1 MAGKGIE
8 DADYE
13 EIYNEIIREDMP
25 VVTLD
30 KGWHD
35 LFLEGKSKEIDRL
48 EKEVNNALKGQGRVR
63 TEKEELNKL
72 KQTLLKQIVDNMDAE
87 ENSKASKKIE
97 KSRELIEE
105 INDKL
110 ILIEDRALS
119 IPNELQEANARLL
132 MEGMEELLGKVVD
145 NERDIEN
152 LNVLIEEA
160 RIELKKKILL
170 REQKAEEN
178 QLISKYFNRTVGRSI
193 VNKFE
198 RYLRGDE

>member
-1 MAGKGIE
+1 
-8 DADYE
+8 
-13 EIYNEIIREDMP
+13 
-25 VVTLD
+25 
-30 KGWHD
+30 
-35 LFLEGKSKEIDRL
+35 
-48 EKEVNNALKGQGRVR
+48 
-63 TEKEELNKL
+63 
-72 KQTLLKQIVDNMDAE
+72 MDAE

-110 ILIEDRALS
+110 ILIEDRELS

-152 LNVLIEEA
+152 LNILIEEA